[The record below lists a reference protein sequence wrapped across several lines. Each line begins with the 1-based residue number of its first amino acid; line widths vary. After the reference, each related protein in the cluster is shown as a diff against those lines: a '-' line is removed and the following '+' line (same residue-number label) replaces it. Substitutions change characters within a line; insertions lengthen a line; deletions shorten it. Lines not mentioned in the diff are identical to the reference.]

1 MNLQQYANH
10 RKSLGLRGQSH
21 VAVINAI
28 NDGRLTPPAVERN
41 GQRWQINAVLADV
54 QWAER
59 TDATESGSRGGPP
72 RPIGREAT
80 AAAVAKSV
88 AASMGQGTGGPSL
101 AVSKQVKAA
110 YDAKMAEL
118 EYKQRNGE
126 MGRIE
131 DMKREAFSLAKQIRE
146 GVLGIVPRVSADLA
160 AISDQFEVER
170 LLEGELLVAL
180 RSLADG

>member
-28 NDGRLTPPAVERN
+28 NDGRLTAPAV
-41 GQRWQINAVLADV
+41 QRQGRGWLIDAVVADV

-59 TDATESGSRGGPP
+59 TDASESGARGGTP
-72 RPIGREAT
+72 RPIGRAAT
-80 AAAVAKSV
+80 VAAVAQSV

-118 EYKQRNGE
+118 EYKERNGE

-131 DMKREAFSLAKQIRE
+131 DMKREAFGLAKQIRE

-170 LLEGELLVAL
+170 RLEGELLVAL